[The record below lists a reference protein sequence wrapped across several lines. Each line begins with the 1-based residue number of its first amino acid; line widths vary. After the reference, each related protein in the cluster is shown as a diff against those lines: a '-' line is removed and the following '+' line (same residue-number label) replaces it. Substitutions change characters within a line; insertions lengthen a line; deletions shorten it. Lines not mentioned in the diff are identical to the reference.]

1 MTLQRHSVFKLSH
14 QNGSVYVTLGY
25 IDNAFTI
32 WGFIVLDQLSIYC
45 NVRVT
50 KFIKEKARKEGLC
63 EYTMTTPEQAQ
74 DLIGHLNALRFYSYA
89 KVAIDVVALAL
100 SFIPFLTN
108 SKWKALVNVGGCVFV
123 FHGITYSC
131 LLSRI
136 VLVAFPQSRAV
147 NLSGVARENQRK
159 KSPRGNLSKGVVGK
173 MFGRRESDLKAG

>member
-1 MTLQRHSVFKLSH
+1 
-14 QNGSVYVTLGY
+14 
-25 IDNAFTI
+25 
-32 WGFIVLDQLSIYC
+32 
-45 NVRVT
+45 
-50 KFIKEKARKEGLC
+50 
-63 EYTMTTPEQAQ
+63 MTTPEQAQ

-89 KVAIDVVALAL
+89 NVAIDVVALAL
-100 SFIPFLTN
+100 TFIPFLTN

-159 KSPRGNLSKGVVGK
+159 KSLRGNLSKCVVGK
-173 MFGRRESDLKAG
+173 MFGRRESDLKAGRAESGSYNPGAGQRMTQNGNELIATKMIGALDRGPTGTRILDRKELTAQSEQIRST